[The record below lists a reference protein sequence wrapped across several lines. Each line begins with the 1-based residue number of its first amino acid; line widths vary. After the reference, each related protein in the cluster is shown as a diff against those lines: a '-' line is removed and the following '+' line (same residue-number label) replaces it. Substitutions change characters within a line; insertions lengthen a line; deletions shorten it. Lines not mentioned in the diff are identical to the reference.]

1 MHRIN
6 ETNDEDSCFVN
17 HSNKREKK
25 MKGLKRLAGVLGVI
39 VLLCG
44 MLTGCSGKKLYSEEE
59 LTQIHDVIGT
69 VEQMTKEFQNVIT
82 DSLPTLLGDM
92 SSSSDEL
99 MDFISTRKYDPNK
112 KIIAL
117 TFDDGPSTDETNGTS
132 DLLDLLEQYDSKA
145 TFFCLGNRLNDESAP
160 LLKRMAELGC
170 EIGNH
175 SYDHTQLTTL
185 DAQGVRDQ
193 IDKTNELIKKYSG
206 KECRLIRP
214 PYGDAAN
221 DIVPAN
227 VSQPFIMWDVDT
239 LDWKHRNDAASVISL
254 VEKYKQQDWDGAV
267 ILMHDIHSWTVE
279 ACKTIIPELVNDG
292 YQLVTIS
299 ELAYLKGV
307 KLEPGQSYWGIAEKA
322 TETDY

>member
-17 HSNKREKK
+17 HSNKKEKN

-160 LLKRMAELGC
+160 LLKRMVELGC

-175 SYDHTQLTTL
+175 SYDHAQLTKL
-185 DAQGVRDQ
+185 DAKGVRDE
-193 IDKTNELIKKYSG
+193 IDTTNELIKKYSG
-206 KECRLIRP
+206 RDCRIIRP
-214 PYGDAAN
+214 PYGAADN

-227 VSQPFIMWDVDT
+227 VSQPFIMWDMDT
-239 LDWKHRNDAASVISL
+239 LDWKTKNAASVISL
-254 VEKYKQQDWDGAV
+254 VEKYKEQDWDGAV
-267 ILMHDIHSWTVE
+267 ILMHDIHPTTIE

-292 YQLVTIS
+292 YQLVTVS

-307 KLEPGQSYWGIAEKA
+307 KLEPGKSYWGIDEKS

>member
-1 MHRIN
+1 
-6 ETNDEDSCFVN
+6 
-17 HSNKREKK
+17 

-69 VEQMTKEFQNVIT
+69 VEQMTKEFQNVII

-160 LLKRMAELGC
+160 LLKRMVELGC

-185 DAQGVRDQ
+185 NAQGVRDQ

-206 KECRLIRP
+206 KDCRLIRP
-214 PYGDAAN
+214 PYGDANN

-227 VSQPFIMWDVDT
+227 VSQPFIMWDMDT
-239 LDWKHRNDAASVISL
+239 LDWKTKNAASVISL
-254 VEKYKQQDWDGAV
+254 VEKYKEQDWDGAV
-267 ILMHDIHSWTVE
+267 ILMHDIHPTTIE

-307 KLEPGQSYWGIAEKA
+307 KLEPGKSYWGIDEKS

>member
-1 MHRIN
+1 
-6 ETNDEDSCFVN
+6 
-17 HSNKREKK
+17 

-160 LLKRMAELGC
+160 LLKRMVELGC

-175 SYDHTQLTTL
+175 SYDHTQLTRL

-206 KECRLIRP
+206 KDCRLIRP
-214 PYGDAAN
+214 PYGDANN

-239 LDWKHRNDAASVISL
+239 LDWETQNTASVISL
-254 VEKYKQQDWDGAV
+254 VEKYKEQDWDGAV
-267 ILMHDIHSWTVE
+267 ILMHDIHSTTIE

-307 KLEPGQSYWGIAEKA
+307 KLEPGKSYWGIAEKS

>member
-17 HSNKREKK
+17 HSNKKEKK

-92 SSSSDEL
+92 SSSSDDL

-160 LLKRMAELGC
+160 LLKRMVELGC

-185 DAQGVRDQ
+185 NAQGVRDQ

-206 KECRLIRP
+206 KDCRLIRP
-214 PYGDAAN
+214 PYGDANN

-227 VSQPFIMWDVDT
+227 VSQPFIMWDMDT
-239 LDWKHRNDAASVISL
+239 LDWKTKNAASVISL
-254 VEKYKQQDWDGAV
+254 VEKYKEQDWDGAV
-267 ILMHDIHSWTVE
+267 ILMHDIHPTTIE

-307 KLEPGQSYWGIAEKA
+307 KLEPGKSYWGIDEKS

>member
-17 HSNKREKK
+17 HSNKKEKK

-160 LLKRMAELGC
+160 LLKRMVELGC

-175 SYDHTQLTTL
+175 SYDHAQLTKL
-185 DAQGVRDQ
+185 DAKGVRDE
-193 IDKTNELIKKYSG
+193 IDTTNELIKKYSG
-206 KECRLIRP
+206 RDCRIIRP
-214 PYGDAAN
+214 PYGAADN

-227 VSQPFIMWDVDT
+227 VSQPFIMWDMDT
-239 LDWKHRNDAASVISL
+239 LDWKTKNAASVISL
-254 VEKYKQQDWDGAV
+254 VEKYKEQDWDGAV
-267 ILMHDIHSWTVE
+267 ILMHDIHPTTIE

-292 YQLVTIS
+292 YQLVTVS

-307 KLEPGQSYWGIAEKA
+307 KLEPGKSYWGIDEKS

>member
-17 HSNKREKK
+17 HSNKKEKK

-160 LLKRMAELGC
+160 LLKRMVELGC

-175 SYDHTQLTTL
+175 SYDHAQLTKL
-185 DAQGVRDQ
+185 DAKGVRDE
-193 IDKTNELIKKYSG
+193 IDTTNELIKKYSG
-206 KECRLIRP
+206 RDCRIIRP
-214 PYGDAAN
+214 PYGAADN

-227 VSQPFIMWDVDT
+227 VSQPFIMWDMDT
-239 LDWKHRNDAASVISL
+239 LDWKTKNAASVISL
-254 VEKYKQQDWDGAV
+254 VEKYKEQDWDGAV
-267 ILMHDIHSWTVE
+267 ILMHDIHSTTIE

-292 YQLVTIS
+292 YQLVTVS

-307 KLEPGQSYWGIAEKA
+307 KLEPGKSYWGIDEKS